1 MDSVDAT
8 GEPRVEEDP
17 EAAAREYARGI
28 PTGVLAS
35 GSATPAIGSR
45 ITSSLDLTALTS
57 GGPHYD
63 LHPNDLNLPSAIEE
77 DQAVLLGDSNP
88 VDSWQL
94 VEVGRGLANYNSEQM
109 NKVKRMNSSS
119 LSKVLGYAD
128 SDYVVE
134 NITIRIPP

>member
-1 MDSVDAT
+1 
-8 GEPRVEEDP
+8 
-17 EAAAREYARGI
+17 
-28 PTGVLAS
+28 
-35 GSATPAIGSR
+35 
-45 ITSSLDLTALTS
+45 
-57 GGPHYD
+57 
-63 LHPNDLNLPSAIEE
+63 LNLPSAIEE